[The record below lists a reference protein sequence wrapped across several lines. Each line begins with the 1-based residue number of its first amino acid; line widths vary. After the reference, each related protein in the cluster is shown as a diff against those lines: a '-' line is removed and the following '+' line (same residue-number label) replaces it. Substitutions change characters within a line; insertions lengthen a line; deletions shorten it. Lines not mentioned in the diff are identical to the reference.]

1 MQPTP
6 DRCGRHRSAS
16 HPRMMLSLS
25 DAIPGHVD
33 VRWLLAGALLEIV
46 SKAVRSRGWL
56 NILRASFPRAQELRA
71 RDVMAASFA
80 GSGLNGLLPARGG
93 DLVKLAFVHSRID
106 GARYSTLIATS
117 VPETAFESLCGVALV
132 AWMLVQGAL
141 PVPSMPG
148 ELPRAASMCL
158 KHWVIAALL
167 VLAALVVSFAVLR
180 RVRRRCARFT
190 LGGRRGLTIFS
201 TPARFVAQVASWQAL
216 ARGIRLGSI
225 ACFLAAFALP
235 ATFGTAVLVM
245 AVQGGGRVLPLGPV
259 NAGLR
264 IAMLSYGIAE
274 VTRRPVHP
282 AAITAFCL
290 GQSATM
296 LAVTFAIAAALIA
309 REFGTRSPRKA
320 IQRARTR
327 LQAPPVAL
335 GEASG
340 VGP

>member
-1 MQPTP
+1 
-6 DRCGRHRSAS
+6 
-16 HPRMMLSLS
+16 
-25 DAIPGHVD
+25 
-33 VRWLLAGALLEIV
+33 
-46 SKAVRSRGWL
+46 
-56 NILRASFPRAQELRA
+56 
-71 RDVMAASFA
+71 
-80 GSGLNGLLPARGG
+80 
-93 DLVKLAFVHSRID
+93 
-106 GARYSTLIATS
+106 
-117 VPETAFESLCGVALV
+117 
-132 AWMLVQGAL
+132 MLVQGAL
-141 PVPSMPG
+141 PVPSMLG
-148 ELPRAASMCL
+148 ELPQAASTCL
-158 KHWVIAALL
+158 RHWVIAALL

-180 RVRRRCARFT
+180 RVRRRCARLT
-190 LGGRRGLTIFS
+190 LGGRRGLAIFS

-216 ARGIRLGSI
+216 ARVIRLGSI

-274 VTRRPVHP
+274 VTRRPVEP
-282 AAITAFCL
+282 AAIMAFSL

-309 REFGTRSPRKA
+309 REFGTRPPRKA

-327 LQAPPVAL
+327 LQAPPVAF

>member
-1 MQPTP
+1 
-6 DRCGRHRSAS
+6 
-16 HPRMMLSLS
+16 
-25 DAIPGHVD
+25 
-33 VRWLLAGALLEIV
+33 
-46 SKAVRSRGWL
+46 
-56 NILRASFPRAQELRA
+56 
-71 RDVMAASFA
+71 MAASFA

-132 AWMLVQGAL
+132 VWMLVQGAP

-148 ELPRAASMCL
+148 ELPRAASTCL
-158 KHWVIAALL
+158 SHWVIAALL
-167 VLAALVVSFAVLR
+167 ALAALVVSFAVLR
-180 RVRRRCARFT
+180 RVWRRCARFT

-216 ARGIRLGSI
+216 ARVIRLGSI

-264 IAMLSYGIAE
+264 IAMLSYGHRRGHAASGGSRRDHGVLPRPERGDARRHVCDRRCPDSTRVRNALAAE
-274 VTRRPVHP
+274 GD
-282 AAITAFCL
+282 TA
-290 GQSATM
+290 G
-296 LAVTFAIAAALIA
+296 
-309 REFGTRSPRKA
+309 P
-320 IQRARTR
+320 
-327 LQAPPVAL
+327 QAPAGAAGRPRRSVWRWSLSDRTQRTERRLMPSRSSLPKFAFDTSL
-335 GEASG
+335 SVSFGRDAHAMPTDAG
-340 VGP
+340 GKMP